1 MYGNFGVL
9 RVAHR
14 IKFKRMGSATLQL
27 DELQAAEAAADRAW
41 KPRAN
46 QWAIAITVT
55 LATFM
60 EVLDT
65 SIANVALPHIAGS
78 LGASNDEATWV
89 LTSYLVSNA
98 IILPASAYLTT
109 FIGRKKFYMICVVM
123 FGISSML
130 CGMAPSLGWL
140 VFFRVLQGAGGGG
153 LAPSEQSILADTFSP
168 KQRGQAFALYGLA
181 VVCAP
186 AIGPTLGGWIT
197 DNYNWRW
204 IFFINVPVAILS
216 LYLTN
221 KLVEDPPHIKRQV
234 AKSAKEGLKLDYFG
248 FGLLATGF
256 GSLEFLL
263 DKGQED
269 DWFGSPII
277 VAFAIVCVASL
288 VTLILWEMHEIR
300 VKKRPILN
308 LTLFRKRT
316 FAIPFVLMFVL
327 GFTLYG
333 TTVLIP
339 QLVQTLLGYT
349 AELAGLVISP
359 GALCIMLMMPV
370 VGILVG
376 KTDPRYLICYGFTM
390 LAVSMVVMHTFS
402 LESSFKYIMWV
413 RVLQAS
419 GLAFL
424 FIPINTISYTG
435 VPREQSNDVSGLTNL
450 ARNIGGSTGTAFV
463 ATMLTRRQQAHEAV
477 MVRALQP
484 ANEAFR
490 NQVNRMKGMFPGGG
504 NGAASGFGGKTSGN
518 LHTAQAFIYAQMH
531 RQSAMLAYMDII
543 AVFAVF
549 CACMIPLVLAI
560 GRIQPPS
567 GDAPAAH

>member
-1 MYGNFGVL
+1 M
-9 RVAHR
+9 
-14 IKFKRMGSATLQL
+14 ATAALQTDNDL
-27 DELQAAEAAADRAW
+27 AAQAAADAAW

-46 QWAIAITVT
+46 PWAVAMTVT

-65 SIANVALPHIAGS
+65 SIANVALPHMAGS
-78 LGASNDEATWV
+78 LGASQDEATWV

-98 IILPASAYLTT
+98 IILPASAYLIG
-109 FIGRKKFYMICVVM
+109 FIGRKRFYMICVVL
-123 FGISSML
+123 FGVSSML
-130 CGMAPSLGWL
+130 CGLAPSLGVL
-140 VFFRVLQGAGGGG
+140 IFCRVLQGAGGGG
-153 LAPSEQSILADTFSP
+153 LAPSEQAILADTFSP
-168 KQRGQAFALYGLA
+168 KQRGQAFALYGFA

-221 KLVEDPPHIKRQV
+221 RLVEDPPHIKREV
-234 AKSAKEGLKLDYFG
+234 ARSAREGLKLDLFG

-269 DWFGSPII
+269 DWFGSPVITFFI
-277 VAFAIVCVASL
+277 VLCVVSL
-288 VTLILWEMHEIR
+288 GVLIFWELYQLKI
-300 VKKRPILN
+300 KKRPILN
-308 LTLFRKRT
+308 LTLFKRRT

-339 QLVQTLLGYT
+339 QMVQTLMGYT

-359 GALCIMLMMPV
+359 GGLCIMLMMPV
-370 VGILVG
+370 VGFLVG
-376 KTDPRYLICYGFTM
+376 RTDPRYLICYGFTV
-390 LAVSMVVMHTFS
+390 LSISMVMMHTFS
-402 LESSFKYIMWV
+402 LESSFKYIMWI

-424 FIPINTISYTG
+424 FIPINTIAYIGTA
-435 VPREQSNDVSGLTNL
+435 REQSNDVSGLTNL

-477 MVRALQP
+477 MVRNFTP
-484 ANEAFR
+484 A
-490 NQVNRMKGMFPGGG
+490 
-504 NGAASGFGGKTSGN
+504 
-518 LHTAQAFIYAQMH
+518 
-531 RQSAMLAYMDII
+531 
-543 AVFAVF
+543 
-549 CACMIPLVLAI
+549 
-560 GRIQPPS
+560 
-567 GDAPAAH
+567 

>member
-1 MYGNFGVL
+1 M
-9 RVAHR
+9 
-14 IKFKRMGSATLQL
+14 
-27 DELQAAEAAADRAW
+27 DELSAAELAAERAW

-46 QWAIAITVT
+46 QWAIALTVT

-109 FIGRKKFYMICVVM
+109 FIGRKKFYMICVVL

-130 CGMAPSLGWL
+130 CGLAPTLPIL
-140 VFFRVLQGAGGGG
+140 VLCRVLQGAGGGG
-153 LAPSEQSILADTFSP
+153 LAPSEQAILADTFSP
-168 KQRGQAFALYGLA
+168 KDRGKAFAMYGLA

-197 DNYNWRW
+197 DNFNWRW
-204 IFFINVPVAILS
+204 IFFINVPIALLS
-216 LYLTN
+216 LFLTN
-221 KLVEDPPHIKRQV
+221 RLVEDPPHIKREV
-234 AKSAKEGLKLDYFG
+234 AKSKREGLKLDLFG

-256 GSLEFLL
+256 GSLEFIL

-277 VAFAIVCVASL
+277 TFFVVLCVASL
-288 VTLILWEMHEIR
+288 VTLVLWELYQLKI
-300 VKKRPILN
+300 KKRPILN
-308 LTLFRKRT
+308 LTLFKRKT
-316 FAIPFVLMFVL
+316 FAVPFVLMFVL

-339 QLVQTLLGYT
+339 QMVQTLLGYT

-359 GALCIMLMMPV
+359 GAVCIMFMMPV

-390 LAVSMVVMHTFS
+390 LSASMMVMHTFS
-402 LESSFKYIMWV
+402 LGSSFTYIMWV
-413 RVLQAS
+413 RVFQAS

-424 FIPINTISYTG
+424 FIPINTISYIG
-435 VPREQSNDVSGLTNL
+435 VPREQNNDVSGLTNL

-463 ATMLTRRQQAHEAV
+463 ATMLTRRAQAHEAN
-477 MVRALQP
+477 MVRLMTP
-484 ANEAFR
+484 ANEAYR
-490 NQVNRMKGMFPGGG
+490 NQVNRLKGLFPGGG
-504 NGAASGFGGKTSGN
+504 SGTAGGFGGKASGN
-518 LHTAQAFIYAQMH
+518 VHTAQAFIYQQMH

-543 AVFAVF
+543 AVLAIF
-549 CACMIPLVLAI
+549 CACMIPLVFAMGKI
-560 GRIQPPS
+560 RPPG
-567 GDAPAAH
+567 GDAPVH